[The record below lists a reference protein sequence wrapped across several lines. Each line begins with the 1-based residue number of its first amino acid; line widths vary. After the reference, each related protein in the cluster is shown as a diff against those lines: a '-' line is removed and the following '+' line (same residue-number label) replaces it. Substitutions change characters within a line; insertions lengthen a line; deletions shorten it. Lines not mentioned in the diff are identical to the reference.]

1 MLRIHLSL
9 SIFLIKAP
17 VRFAALAQRFCGD
30 YSFDNPNNDTA
41 TFRECNIEYDSSFN
55 LHLD

>member
-9 SIFLIKAP
+9 YIFLIKAP

-30 YSFDNPNNDTA
+30 YKDPNDTG

-55 LHLD
+55 VHLD